1 MVTGSAQGVVHPP
14 RSPTVGTKQHEG
26 HIRAHC
32 HEALSSQSVT
42 VGCRCVPNQWALQHN
57 PDCQEVMS
65 GSAPPECLPF
75 RRFGAQTMLGR
86 HQLARTMGFT
96 FLDRGQPA
104 KAGRAHS
111 GCGQTLRE
119 WSNVLSSS
127 GHIISFKRLKNGV
140 HFPFFLRLNVS
151 IKGFKKGSSLVFL
164 YYTFLF
170 ALS

>member
-1 MVTGSAQGVVHPP
+1 MPECDCGVSMGPQPV
-14 RSPTVGTKQHEG
+14 
-26 HIRAHC
+26 
-32 HEALSSQSVT
+32 AL
-42 VGCRCVPNQWALQHN
+42 PDN
-57 PDCQEVMS
+57 PDCQKIMS
-65 GSAPPECLPF
+65 ESAPPGCLPF
-75 RRFGAQTMLGR
+75 RRFGAQTMLGT

-96 FLDRGQPA
+96 FLDCGQPA

-119 WSNVLSSS
+119 CSNVLSSS

-151 IKGFKKGSSLVFL
+151 VKGIKKGSSLFFL

-170 ALS
+170 ALA